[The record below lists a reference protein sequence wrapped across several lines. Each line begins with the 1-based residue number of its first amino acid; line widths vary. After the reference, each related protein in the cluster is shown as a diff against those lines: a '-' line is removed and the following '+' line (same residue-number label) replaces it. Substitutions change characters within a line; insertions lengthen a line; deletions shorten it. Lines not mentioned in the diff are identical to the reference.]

1 MIKFFFNVDDS
12 INKHVILVLQDLLEV
27 HRAKINKNCLQLW
40 IWSMITK
47 ADKATISLFQK
58 TGTVAQSSTEAQNEY
73 GDPLNIGENLEK
85 LHIFSKVLWTMAK

>member
-1 MIKFFFNVDDS
+1 
-12 INKHVILVLQDLLEV
+12 
-27 HRAKINKNCLQLW
+27 
-40 IWSMITK
+40 MITK

-85 LHIFSKVLWTMAK
+85 LHIFSEVL